1 MLNLSLNGEYNLYG
15 VREKINLMN
24 FLEELTTSISLVSI
38 ILLIKFISTPFS
50 FFLYSRKIR
59 KEFYPEIKA
68 EKKNMFLLKLE
79 GKHWKK
85 QQVGDLN
92 KADY

>member
-38 ILLIKFISTPFS
+38 ILLIKFYPFC
-50 FFLYSRKIR
+50 FFTQERSGKSSI
-59 KEFYPEIKA
+59 
-68 EKKNMFLLKLE
+68 LKLKQKK
-79 GKHWKK
+79 KH
-85 QQVGDLN
+85 VSIEIRR
-92 KADY
+92 